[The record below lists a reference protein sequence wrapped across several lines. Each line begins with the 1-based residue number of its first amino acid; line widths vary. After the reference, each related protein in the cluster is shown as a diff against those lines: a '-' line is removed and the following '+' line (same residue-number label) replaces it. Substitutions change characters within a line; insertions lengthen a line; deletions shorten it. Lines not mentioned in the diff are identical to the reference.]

1 MNEELEN
8 LNKEYQE
15 SVEYINPNFE
25 DAELLSILKK
35 YVDDR
40 FDLLDRKVTMLRDHI
55 FDYESDSN
63 D

>member
-1 MNEELEN
+1 MNEKLKN

-15 SVEYINPNFE
+15 SVEDINPNFE

-35 YVDDR
+35 YVDGR
-40 FDLLDRKVTMLRDHI
+40 FEILDRKVSMLRDYV
-55 FDYESDSN
+55 FDDESDSN

>member
-1 MNEELEN
+1 MNKELEN

-15 SVEYINPNFE
+15 SVEDINPNFE
-25 DAELLSILKK
+25 DAELLGVLKK

-40 FDLLDRKVTMLRDHI
+40 FDLLDRKITMLRDHI